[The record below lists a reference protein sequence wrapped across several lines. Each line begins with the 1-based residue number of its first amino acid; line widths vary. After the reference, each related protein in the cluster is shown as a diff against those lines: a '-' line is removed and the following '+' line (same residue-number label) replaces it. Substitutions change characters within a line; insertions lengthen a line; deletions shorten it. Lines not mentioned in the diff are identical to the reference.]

1 MPPTWSAA
9 AKRSLCWGSAVT
21 WPPYGLSWGF
31 WPRSSS
37 WSSSL
42 LFMRSV
48 RSRRIY
54 KTVSHQSRC
63 LGLFYYCTVFCISE
77 GKLVFIVQFWH
88 GSLLWT
94 WCKVFFFFASKK
106 PVSVLHFLF
115 GCPLKSFLVRRRR
128 WSHPTLFLRSI
139 IQSGEVDPRQTLL
152 QKVAPCQD
160 NFMHLIFMRNMI
172 LQCCGGG
179 QVQLL
184 MAFPRNLL
192 CARAAASLTTR
203 HSFSY
208 TTCACHPR
216 IA

>member
-63 LGLFYYCTVFCISE
+63 LGVFYYCTVFNISE
-77 GKLVFIVQFWH
+77 GSVLTRISAVNLVQVQVL
-88 GSLLWT
+88 S
-94 WCKVFFFFASKK
+94 
-106 PVSVLHFLF
+106 VSVLHFLF
-115 GCPLKSFLVRRRR
+115 GCPLKSFLVQRRR

-139 IQSGEVDPRQTLL
+139 IQSGEVDPRQTPL

-184 MAFPRNLL
+184 MAFPPRNLL
-192 CARAAASLTTR
+192 CARAAASVTTR

>member
-63 LGLFYYCTVFCISE
+63 LGVFYYCTVFNISE
-77 GKLVFIVQFWH
+77 GSVLTRISAVNLVQ
-88 GSLLWT
+88 
-94 WCKVFFFFASKK
+94 VFFFFCIQKACQCVALSFR
-106 PVSVLHFLF
+106 VSSEVIPCPETPMESPDTVPAFNNSVWRGWPQADTVAEGRTLSGQFHAFNIHEKYDTAVLW
-115 GCPLKSFLVRRRR
+115 R
-128 WSHPTLFLRSI
+128 WTGSI
-139 IQSGEVDPRQTLL
+139 INGFP
-152 QKVAPCQD
+152 
-160 NFMHLIFMRNMI
+160 
-172 LQCCGGG
+172 
-179 QVQLL
+179 
-184 MAFPRNLL
+184 PRNLL
-192 CARAAASLTTR
+192 CARAAASVTTR

>member
-1 MPPTWSAA
+1 
-9 AKRSLCWGSAVT
+9 
-21 WPPYGLSWGF
+21 
-31 WPRSSS
+31 
-37 WSSSL
+37 
-42 LFMRSV
+42 MRSV

-63 LGLFYYCTVFCISE
+63 LGVFYYCTVFNISE
-77 GKLVFIVQFWH
+77 GSVLTRISAVNLVQ
-88 GSLLWT
+88 
-94 WCKVFFFFASKK
+94 VFFFFASKK

-115 GCPLKSFLVRRRR
+115 GCPLKSFLVQRRR

-139 IQSGEVDPRQTLL
+139 IQSGEVDPRQTPL

-184 MAFPRNLL
+184 MAFPPGTCSVPELL
-192 CARAAASLTTR
+192 RA
-203 HSFSY
+203 
-208 TTCACHPR
+208 
-216 IA
+216 